1 MKNQN
6 LALNLIL
13 LLILVLG
20 LGLRLFDLTDQPI
33 DFHATRQ
40 LRGAIIAR
48 GMYYEMMPD
57 ADPAQR
63 QQAIAFWQSTGQ
75 YEPSILE
82 RLTAITYLLTGGETM
97 WIARLYNILF
107 WMVAGFFLYLL
118 AYRMTLSSTEDQ
130 PTQQESNRAKGIAL
144 IALAYFLVLPFA
156 VQASRTFQPD
166 PAMVMW
172 MVLYLYALYFWSENH
187 SLSYAL
193 AAGIFAGLAV
203 LTKAVVAFPVAAA
216 AVALVIYTHRKKLFP
231 AIILDPHVWLMAAL
245 MILPTLVYYL
255 LRGERVSEYF
265 SSWTLA
271 LSHLLLQPTFYLRW
285 LNLVQKLVG
294 WLPLVAAGVS
304 LLVARP
310 REKALLIAL
319 WGGYLLYGL
328 FLPYQM
334 YTHSYYHLMLVPI
347 VALSLVPVSRAV
359 LERYAFQAKKAQ
371 QVILLVAAIG
381 WLALNS
387 QLALQT
393 ALNQDYRNE
402 PAYWQEISS
411 YLPGDGKIIALTQ
424 DYGYRLM
431 YYGWRKVILWPNR
444 GEQNLNQLRGS
455 EKEFENYFEKR
466 TQGISYFLITAFRQ
480 FDDQPDLKQWLYD
493 HYTVLVESPGYII
506 FDLTRALQPNS

>member
-1 MKNQN
+1 M
-6 LALNLIL
+6 
-13 LLILVLG
+13 
-20 LGLRLFDLTDQPI
+20 RLFDLTDQPI

-48 GMYYEMMPD
+48 GMYYEMLPA

-75 YEPSILE
+75 YEPPLLE
-82 RLTAITYLLTGGETM
+82 RATAIIYLLTGREII
-97 WIARLYNILF
+97 WIARLINIIF
-107 WMVAGFFLYLL
+107 WIVAGIFLYLL
-118 AYRMTLSSTEDQ
+118 ARRISLTSSDDPSSE
-130 PTQQESNRAKGIAL
+130 QEAKLASASAL

-166 PAMVMW
+166 PGMVMW
-172 MVLYLYALYFWSENH
+172 LVIYLYALFRWSETH
-187 SLSYAL
+187 QFKFAL
-193 AAGIFAGLAV
+193 LAGVFAGLAV
-203 LTKAVVAFPVAAA
+203 LTKAVVAYPVGAV
-216 AVALVIYTHRKKLFP
+216 AVALVIYTHRKKLLPNLF
-231 AIILDPHVWLMAAL
+231 LDPHVWLMAAL
-245 MILPTLVYYL
+245 MVLPTLVYYL
-255 LRGERVSEYF
+255 SRGDRASEYF
-265 SSWTLA
+265 ISWTLA

-285 LNLVQKLVG
+285 LNLVQELVS
-294 WLPLVAAGVS
+294 WLALLAAAVS

-310 REKALLIAL
+310 RERVLLIAL
-319 WGGYLLYGL
+319 WAGYLLYGL

-347 VALSLVPVSRAV
+347 AALSLAPISRAV
-359 LERYAFQAKKAQ
+359 LERFAFNAKKTQ
-371 QVILLVAAIG
+371 QVLLTIAAIG
-381 WLALNS
+381 WLVMNS

-393 ALNQDYRNE
+393 ALNQDYRDE

-411 YLPGDGKIIALTQ
+411 HLPGDGKIIALTQ

-455 EKEFENYFEKR
+455 EKEFQSYFEKR

-480 FDDQPDLKQWLYD
+480 FDDQPDLKEWLQSRYPI
-493 HYTVLVESPGYII
+493 LAESPGFII
-506 FDLTRALQPNS
+506 FDLTQPLQPNS